1 MRLSCRHLS
10 TSTAPCVSTQQDK
23 ATWKMPCQLS
33 WVTAGV
39 YNQEKNPDLGFFCQT
54 CLTEGPEESQQLCCL
69 HLSLPFLLPAMQN
82 LLKTSVF
89 SVINDDCSD
98 QRGNLWPLL
107 CTVHFSLSVCVTSL
121 PAMNSSPSLNTT
133 EYIWLPQT
141 PLYL

>member
-1 MRLSCRHLS
+1 MSAFLGNCW
-10 TSTAPCVSTQQDK
+10 CVTV
-23 ATWKMPCQLS
+23 QLH
-33 WVTAGV
+33 
-39 YNQEKNPDLGFFCQT
+39 NQEKNPDLGFFCQT

-69 HLSLPFLLPAMQN
+69 HLSLPFLFPAMQN

-121 PAMNSSPSLNTT
+121 PVMNSSPFLNTT
-133 EYIWLPQT
+133 EYIWLPKPLST
-141 PLYL
+141 CEKSSSTEFHFLYLKAFPMCAV